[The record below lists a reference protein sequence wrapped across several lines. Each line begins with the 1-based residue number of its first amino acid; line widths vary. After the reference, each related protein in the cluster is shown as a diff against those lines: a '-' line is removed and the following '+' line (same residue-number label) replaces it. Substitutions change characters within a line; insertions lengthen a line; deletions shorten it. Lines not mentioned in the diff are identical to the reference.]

1 MISTHPRLTGERPQ
15 EGVTPDSLL
24 ALHDAGYRAVAARL
38 GPGRVLDVGCGTGF
52 ESVRL
57 GGPGRRVVG
66 VDYSAEAT
74 AEAMRTQGGGLAP
87 GDRRTPGDR
96 LAVARS
102 EATAL
107 GIATGAF
114 DWVCS
119 SHLIEHFADP
129 TGHVT
134 ELARVC
140 AATGTIFVLTPNAP
154 ADFENP
160 FHLCLFDP
168 AGLSSLLERFFEE
181 VWVGGVDAPAP
192 VKADFAA
199 RRAKAARL
207 LKMDVL
213 DLRHRMP
220 RRWYVAVYTRLLP
233 VAYRLLARGGGG
245 GATGITADGWFVT
258 EAPDA
263 TTLVLFAVCRGPRR
277 PGRQAAPGGAG

>member
-24 ALHDAGYRAVAARL
+24 ALHDAGYRAVVARL
-38 GPGRVLDVGCGTGF
+38 GPGRVVDVGCGTGF

-57 GGPGRRVVG
+57 GGPGRRVLG
-66 VDYSAEAT
+66 VDYSREAT
-74 AEAMRTQGGGLAP
+74 AEAL
-87 GDRRTPGDR
+87 RRHRGT
-96 LAVARS
+96 LAVACS
-102 EATAL
+102 DAETL
-107 GIATGAF
+107 GLATGAF

-129 TGHVT
+129 AAHVA
-134 ELARVC
+134 ELARIC
-140 AATGTIFVLTPNAP
+140 AEGGTAFVLTPNAP

-168 AGLSSLLERFFEE
+168 SGLAALLGRFFEE

-199 RRAKAARL
+199 RRARAARL
-207 LKMDVL
+207 LALDVL

-233 VAYRLLARGGGG
+233 VAYRLLARRDSG
-245 GATGITADGWFVT
+245 GATGITADDWFVT
-258 EAPDA
+258 DEADP

-277 PGRQAAPGGAG
+277 ERQDRSDRRDRPDPQDRRAP